1 MSDYVDN
8 HPLAQDLPAYKD
20 AIHNLKLND
29 AHFSHLMEKY
39 EVLDKRIVRIEQ
51 GLEHIPELVLDS
63 LKVER
68 VNMKDSLVSYLK
80 SA

>member
-1 MSDYVDN
+1 MSNYVDN
-8 HPLAQDLPAYKD
+8 HPLAQDLPAYKE

-29 AHFSHLMEKY
+29 THFSRLMEKY

>member
-8 HPLAQDLPAYKD
+8 HPLAQDLPTYRD
-20 AIHNLKLND
+20 AIHNLKIND
-29 AHFSHLMEKY
+29 AHFSHLLEKY
-39 EVLDKRIVRIEQ
+39 EVLDKKIVRIEQ
-51 GLEHIPELVLDS
+51 GLEHITEPDLDS

-68 VNMKDSLVSYLK
+68 VNRKDSLVSYLK

>member
-1 MSDYVDN
+1 MSNYVDN

-29 AHFSHLMEKY
+29 AHFSRLMEKY

>member
-1 MSDYVDN
+1 MSNYVDN
-8 HPLAQDLPAYKD
+8 HPLAQDLPAYKE
-20 AIHNLKLND
+20 AIHNLKIND
-29 AHFSHLMEKY
+29 ANFSRLMEKY